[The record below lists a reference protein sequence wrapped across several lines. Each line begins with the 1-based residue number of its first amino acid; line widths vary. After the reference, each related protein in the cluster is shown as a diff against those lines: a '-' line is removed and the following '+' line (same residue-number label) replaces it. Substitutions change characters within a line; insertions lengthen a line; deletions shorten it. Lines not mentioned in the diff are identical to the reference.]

1 MGDTPQPSDALE
13 LSEASSDE
21 LKSPRYNPLLE
32 DSDEAV
38 ERGSNS
44 WEDTPKDLKG
54 SNNSNKR
61 LQLSTSP
68 PENEPWKNAIRP
80 SNSNNNKRT
89 GT

>member
-32 DSDEAV
+32 DSDEVV

-44 WEDTPKDLKG
+44 WEDTPKR
-54 SNNSNKR
+54 SNSNQ
-61 LQLSTSP
+61 QLHLSASP
-68 PENEPWKNAIRP
+68 PENETWKNAIRP
-80 SNSNNNKRT
+80 SNTNSNKRT
-89 GT
+89 GKWAS